1 MEGKI
6 TVIGSTNIDITM
18 RLPRLPEKGE
28 TINGGDY
35 YQAFGGKGANQAV
48 AAARCGG
55 QVSLITCLGNDHYTT
70 LLLESFINH
79 NVQTQYVFVEETS
92 FTGTAVIMTDKTGNN
107 YIGVA
112 SGANES
118 LTPEKIEK
126 AMPAIADA
134 EIILLQFEIPES
146 TVRYVLDTCDQ
157 LSKKVIF
164 NLAPAQKIDESYFNK
179 VHTMVVNETEAEMVT
194 GITTDTL
201 SGVERA
207 GDYMLAKG
215 VQYAVIT
222 LGEKGVYL
230 AGRSEQFFV
239 EGIKVDAVDT
249 TGAGDVFCGALA
261 VACTEGMPIKKAIEF
276 ANAAAALSVTRLGA
290 QPSAPR
296 RDEIL
301 RLLAQHN
308 GS

>member
-134 EIILLQFEIPES
+134 EIILLQFEI
-146 TVRYVLDTCDQ
+146 
-157 LSKKVIF
+157 
-164 NLAPAQKIDESYFNK
+164 
-179 VHTMVVNETEAEMVT
+179 
-194 GITTDTL
+194 
-201 SGVERA
+201 
-207 GDYMLAKG
+207 
-215 VQYAVIT
+215 
-222 LGEKGVYL
+222 
-230 AGRSEQFFV
+230 
-239 EGIKVDAVDT
+239 
-249 TGAGDVFCGALA
+249 
-261 VACTEGMPIKKAIEF
+261 
-276 ANAAAALSVTRLGA
+276 
-290 QPSAPR
+290 
-296 RDEIL
+296 
-301 RLLAQHN
+301 
-308 GS
+308 